1 MKRKNLNLRNA
12 FILIISTLVIV
23 TFFNKLERKN
33 YQSTIQQEYMNSV
46 KYNLNKAE
54 KFINENP
61 DTNYSDFQ
69 VAPDVSVI
77 LIQEGTTKELNQELI
92 TAGLS
97 TLLQSVF
104 IYSEDGQEFL
114 NNRAPEPVYFSYQ
127 NDFNETYSFFSL
139 KRRTNVGFILVSK
152 NATAFEG
159 YLHNKELLDFGLV
172 VLLMTVFFVLVLFL
186 NKHVFTRISQMTEL
200 AYEFSENKF
209 ENSIELQSNDQI
221 DNLGIALNKMGKT
234 LEATSL
240 INTKERKLLMY
251 VYNSLDTGVLYVEE
265 DFTIT
270 DLNTIGHR
278 FFTSY
283 IKNDEARFGID
294 SHYESLMHEA
304 WRTNEP
310 IQVEI
315 QHNQLIFD
323 VRFIPVEID
332 EKLKTQG
339 VLLITKDIT
348 TDKQLVSI
356 REDLITNVSHD
367 LRTPLATIQGYSEA
381 IKDDIAETTDE
392 KNEMARIIHDE
403 ATQMSQMITSLLTV
417 SRTKAGF
424 SELNKESVLISAFFH
439 KIINRFN
446 ERLNSEKI
454 DCELVVKP
462 GISHYEMDEEKMH
475 HAIYNLIDNAIHYAA
490 NPDSRYRRFVHI
502 EVGLDELVDDLV
514 ITVSDNGIG
523 ISKESIPFI
532 FERFF
537 KDDKARTM
545 PKNNGSGIGL
555 SLVHTV
561 ITEHGGKV
569 EVESTQ
575 NKGTTFII
583 RLPL

>member
-23 TFFNKLERKN
+23 TVFNQLERKN

-104 IYSEDGQEFL
+104 IYSEDGQDFL

-139 KRRTNVGFILVSK
+139 KRRTEAGFILVSK

-172 VLLMTVFFVLVLFL
+172 VSLMTVFFVLVLFL
-186 NKHVFTRISQMTEL
+186 NKRVFTRISQMTEL

-265 DFTIT
+265 DF
-270 DLNTIGHR
+270 
-278 FFTSY
+278 
-283 IKNDEARFGID
+283 
-294 SHYESLMHEA
+294 
-304 WRTNEP
+304 

>member
-23 TFFNKLERKN
+23 TVFNQLERKN
-33 YQSTIQQEYMNSV
+33 YQSTIQQEYMDSV
-46 KYNLNKAE
+46 TVTLNKAE

-61 DTNYSDFQ
+61 DTHVLQF
-69 VAPDVSVI
+69 APDVSVI
-77 LIQEGTTKELNQELI
+77 LIEEGTIKELNQEL
-92 TAGLS
+92 TSAGLS
-97 TLLQSVF
+97 TFLQSFFVN
-104 IYSEDGQEFL
+104 SEDGQEFL
-114 NNRAPEPVYFSYQ
+114 DNRAPEPVYFSYQ
-127 NDFNETYSFFSL
+127 DDFNETYSFFSL
-139 KRRTNVGFILVSK
+139 KRRTKAGFILVSK

-172 VLLMTVFFVLVLFL
+172 MSLITIFFVLVLFL
-186 NKHVFTRISQMTEL
+186 NKRVFTRISQMTEL

-240 INTKERKLLMY
+240 INTQERKLLMH

-270 DLNTIGHR
+270 DLNTIGQR

-283 IKNDEARFGID
+283 IKNDEGRFGID
-294 SHYESLMHEA
+294 SYYESLIFEA

-367 LRTPLATIQGYSEA
+367 LRTPLATIQGYSET

-439 KIINRFN
+439 KVINRFS

-454 DCELVVKP
+454 ECDLVVKP
-462 GISHYEMDEEKMH
+462 GTSHYEMDEEKMH

-490 NPDSRYRRFVHI
+490 DPDLRYKRYIHI

-537 KDDKARTM
+537 KDNKARTM

-555 SLVHTV
+555 SLVYTV
-561 ITEHGGKV
+561 ITEHGGKI

-575 NKGTTFII
+575 NKGTSFVI